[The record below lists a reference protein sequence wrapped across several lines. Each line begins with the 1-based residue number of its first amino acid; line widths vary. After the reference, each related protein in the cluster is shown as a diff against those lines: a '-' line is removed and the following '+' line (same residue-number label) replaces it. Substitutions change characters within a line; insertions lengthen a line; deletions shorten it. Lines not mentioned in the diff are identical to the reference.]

1 MYLYGY
7 QRRFADDKSPF
18 RIYNKSRQIGISF
31 LSALEAVRTAATAQ
45 ADVLYASSSLRQS
58 KEANRKAQQMIYAL
72 NESGILGGKI
82 FVKTASKEE
91 ICLQNGRKILFLPS
105 NPHTVRGFSGD
116 VYLDE
121 FALHKEQRKIY
132 QALLPTVTRGY
143 RLTIVSTPMGQSDLF
158 YEIFSQAELYP
169 DFSRHETSIY
179 DALKEGLPVDVELLR
194 RNTDEE
200 TFRQEFLC
208 EFIDEATSFFPYTL
222 IRSCVGETLMIGNEG
237 ENFLGIDVGRHKDLT
252 VMTVMSAVGKRFCFK
267 RSEVLKNCDFK
278 TQRETALQIIK
289 EEHIRNGCIDSTGIG
304 AQLAE
309 EITKECALIQP
320 IHFTAA
326 TKEQIVLHTKKLF
339 EEKNIEIPDN
349 RKLIADIHSI
359 TKSVTPSGN
368 IRFDA
373 TRDEKGHADRFWAL
387 ALALHA
393 GRAPAKRIHYEPVGE
408 SNSFRVQS
416 GTKGRLL
423 F

>member
-7 QRRFADDKSPF
+7 QRRFAQDASPF

-31 LSALEAVRTAATAQ
+31 LSVLESIRTASTAR

-58 KEANRKAQQMIYAL
+58 KEANRKARQMIHAF
-72 NESGILGGKI
+72 NETGLLGVPI
-82 FVKTASKEE
+82 HVKTASKEE
-91 ICLQNGRKILFLPS
+91 IALKNGRKMLFLPS
-105 NPHTVRGFSGD
+105 NPSTVRGFSGD

-121 FALHKEQRKIY
+121 FALHKDQRKIY

-143 RLTIVSTPMGQSDLF
+143 RLTIISTPMGQNDLF
-158 YEIFSQAELYP
+158 YEIFSQKENYP
-169 DFSRHETSIY
+169 DFSRHQTTIY
-179 DALKEGLPVDVELLR
+179 DALKEGLPVDAELLR

-208 EFIDEATSFFPYTL
+208 EFIDEATAFFPYTL
-222 IRSCVGETLMIGNEG
+222 IRSCVGEEITELQG

-252 VMTVMSAVGKRFCFK
+252 VMTVMSAIGKRFCFK
-267 RSEVLKNCDFK
+267 RTEILKNCDFR

-289 EEHIRNGCIDSTGIG
+289 EERVRAGCIDATGIG
-304 AQLAE
+304 SQLSE
-309 EITKECALIQP
+309 EIAKEHATIQP
-320 IHFTAA
+320 VHFTAA
-326 TKEQIVLHTKKLF
+326 LKESIVLHTKKLF

-349 RKLIADIHSI
+349 RNLIADIHSI
-359 TKSVTPSGN
+359 VKTVTPSGN

-373 TRDEKGHADRFWAL
+373 TRNEQGHADRFWAL

-393 GRAPAKRIHYEPVGE
+393 GRSPQQRISYEAIGE
-408 SNSFRVQS
+408 NNSFRS
-416 GTKGRLL
+416 ALKGRNSFLI
-423 F
+423 